1 MRLPRLYLPQDLADG
16 QSLQLASGHSHYLC
30 RVLRLKTGQP
40 LELFNG
46 NDRCWPATLLRA
58 DPRAAELQLGESRPC
73 ESESPLDI
81 TLVQALARG
90 ERMDY
95 ALQKSC
101 ELGARRIVLLHTQR
115 SEVKLEGKRLDN
127 RLRHWQEVLI
137 HAAQQSGRCRVP
149 ELEPP
154 QSLSEWLARRDA
166 KALALMM
173 HPQAEALSTA
183 RIRQVPAIEILV
195 GPEGGFS
202 NEEVDMLQAAG
213 IQAVRFGPRILR
225 TETAGPALIAVLQAL
240 AGDWLA

>member
-1 MRLPRLYLPQDLADG
+1 MRLPRLYLPHDLLDG
-16 QSLQLASGHSHYLC
+16 QLLTLESGHSHYLC
-30 RVLRLKTGQP
+30 RVLRLKAGQP

-46 NDRCWPATLLRA
+46 SDRCWPATLQRA
-58 DPRAAELQLGESRPC
+58 HPKAAELQLGESRPC
-73 ESESPLDI
+73 ESESPLDL

-101 ELGARRIVLLHTQR
+101 ELGVRRIALLQTRR
-115 SEVKLEGKRLDN
+115 SEVKLEGKRLEN

-137 HAAQQSGRCRVP
+137 HAAQQSGRCSVP

-154 QSLSEWLARRDA
+154 QSLAEWLAHRNEQT
-166 KALALMM
+166 LALMM
-173 HPQAEALSTA
+173 HPQAQALPTA
-183 RIRQVPAIEILV
+183 RIRQAAAIEILV

-213 IQAVRFGPRILR
+213 IQPVRFGPRILR
-225 TETAGPALIAVLQAL
+225 TETAGPALIAVLQAV
-240 AGDWLA
+240 AGDS